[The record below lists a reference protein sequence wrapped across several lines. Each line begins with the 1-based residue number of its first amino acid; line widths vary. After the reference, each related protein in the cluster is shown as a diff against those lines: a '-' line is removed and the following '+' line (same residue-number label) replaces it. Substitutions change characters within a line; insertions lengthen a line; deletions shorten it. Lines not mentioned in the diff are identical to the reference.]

1 MFCRPFEVWQPLT
14 QPFTPKVSCLLC
26 SWQACL
32 LIFHFLNFQAYF
44 SLRNSS
50 LASRNY
56 SSCLTNQF
64 DNTHRLQT
72 SNVWCQ
78 NMSSLHPIRICF
90 FLTLAGMADI
100 KRGRGRGRG
109 DLGATPKFPLPLLTP
124 ATQASP
130 WQVQTEMQPTV
141 IYFRHYL
148 CVSPFM
154 ANEALLGRPCMSFV
168 CIVKTA
174 SCVMYL
180 GLSHIFVPVQPNYMS
195 IICHQ
200 YMDQD

>member
-64 DNTHRLQT
+64 DNSHRLQT

-78 NMSSLHPIRICF
+78 NMSSLPPIRICF

-100 KRGRGRGRG
+100 KRGRGRG
-109 DLGATPKFPLPLLTP
+109 DLGATPKFPLPLLMP
-124 ATQASP
+124 ATQAPLTSTDRDATDSNLFP
-130 WQVQTEMQPTV
+130 TLLVCFPLHGKWGPVRQAMYVLCLYCKNSWLFYVFRTQP
-141 IYFRHYL
+141 YL
-148 CVSPFM
+148 CPNST
-154 ANEALLGRPCMSFV
+154 LLYV
-168 CIVKTA
+168 D
-174 SCVMYL
+174 
-180 GLSHIFVPVQPNYMS
+180 
-195 IICHQ
+195 ICHQ